1 MLSRLR
7 ADTFTAILALA
18 LALYI
23 AYEGRELGLGSVHDP
38 GSGYIQFWTGVIMA
52 GLAVALLVQSL
63 LPGAERTG
71 VGEVFRGIMW
81 GKVLYVTALLI
92 AYTFVL
98 ETLGFI
104 LTTFILLVILFK
116 TVEPQSWTVSI
127 IGSVLTTA
135 TAWLVFVYWLG
146 TQMPPGSLFGD
157 G

>member
-23 AYEGRELGLGSVHDP
+23 AYEGRELGLGSAHDP